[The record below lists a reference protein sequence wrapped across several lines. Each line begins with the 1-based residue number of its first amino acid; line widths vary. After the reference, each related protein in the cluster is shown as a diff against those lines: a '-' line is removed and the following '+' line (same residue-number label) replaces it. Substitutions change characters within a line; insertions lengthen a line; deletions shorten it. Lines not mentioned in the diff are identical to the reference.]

1 MVRVSRPERILTTLV
16 LILAG
21 FWSTALAVQHM
32 KGDASALDRAEAP
45 LADLRFLI
53 AGPRAPPPGVSI
65 VVIDDDTVQSVGRF
79 PLPRDVLAKILQA
92 ISRSGA
98 KTIAIDILFLDPG
111 EEHADKALA
120 EALSRTRTVIAAAA
134 VFSSG
139 KGPNAQPAT
148 AAGLPKAQRIIWP
161 LPRLSQVAAVGLTN
175 VATDAGGVPRHV
187 PLLTALED
195 TLQPSFPLRAAA
207 IAAAIDPVV
216 TGDQIW
222 IGPAATQ
229 LDVGAH
235 LPLRFYGGRGTIP
248 TMSAKRI
255 LEDAS
260 AADGLEDR
268 IVLIGAAATGIGDTY
283 ATPFDAVLPGV
294 EVLATAVSHL
304 MSGDGLVRNR
314 MTRRIDVAATFIV
327 PALLLFLMAFR
338 PVGLAAVLATLM
350 VSVWLGLTTLAFAYG
365 WWLSLAVPAAA
376 ALPAVLL
383 NGIARLWL
391 DQRNENR
398 LGSEKAALRRFQ
410 PAILADRVETEP
422 GFLAEPVKQDAA
434 LLFVDLTRF
443 TGLAE
448 RVGPERTQALLGEF
462 HRILDQEITQ
472 RAGLVLTYMGDGA
485 MAVFGIPS
493 PRADDAAHAVEAGR
507 DLATKVLTWLRSF
520 PEASLAAGVSV
531 KLGAHW
537 GPVMVS
543 RLGGETHQHITVT
556 GDSVNVASR
565 LMECASERGA
575 LLACSLDL
583 LTRTAGRPDLAA
595 AFTNPEQMDIRG
607 RAAGLAVCF
616 WNPAH

>member
-1 MVRVSRPERILTTLV
+1 
-16 LILAG
+16 
-21 FWSTALAVQHM
+21 
-32 KGDASALDRAEAP
+32 
-45 LADLRFLI
+45 
-53 AGPRAPPPGVSI
+53 VSI

-79 PLPRDVLAKILQA
+79 PLPRDVVAKLVQA

-98 KTIAIDILFLDPG
+98 RTVALDILFLDPG
-111 EEHADKALA
+111 EEHADAALA
-120 EALSRTRTVIAAAA
+120 EALRQTRTVIAAAA

-139 KGPNAQPAT
+139 QGPEPQPVT
-148 AAGLPKAQRIIWP
+148 ADGLPKAQRIIWP

-187 PLLTALED
+187 PLLTAVAD
-195 TLQPSFPLRAAA
+195 MLQASFPLRAAT
-207 IAAAIDPVV
+207 IAAGVDPVI
-216 TGDQIW
+216 TDDQIW

-229 LDVGAH
+229 LDLGAH

-248 TMSAKRI
+248 TMSARRI

-260 AADGLEDR
+260 TAHALEDR
-268 IVLIGAAATGIGDTY
+268 VVLIGAAATGIGDTY

-304 MSGDGLVRNR
+304 MSGDGLVRNT
-314 MTRRIDVAATFIV
+314 MTRHIDVAATFLL
-327 PALLLFLMAFR
+327 PALLFLLMALR
-338 PVGLAAVLATLM
+338 PIGLATALATLTF
-350 VSVWLGLTTLAFAYG
+350 SIWLGLTTLAFAHG

-383 NGIARLWL
+383 SGIARLWL
-391 DQRNENR
+391 DQSTERR
-398 LGSEKAALRRFQ
+398 LGFEKAALRRFQ
-410 PAILADRVETEP
+410 PAILADRVEAEP
-422 GFLAEPVKQDAA
+422 GFLAQPVKQEAA
-434 LLFVDLTRF
+434 LLFIDLTRF

-462 HRILDQEITQ
+462 HRIVDQEITR

-485 MAVFGIPS
+485 LAVFGIPT
-493 PRADDAAHAVEAGR
+493 PRADDAAHAVDAGR
-507 DLATKVLTWLRSF
+507 DLGTKVLDWLRRV
-520 PEASLAAGVSV
+520 PEASQAAGLSV

-565 LMECASERGA
+565 LMECASERSA

-583 LTRTAGRPDLAA
+583 LTRAAGRHDLAA
-595 AFTNPEQMDIRG
+595 AFTKPEQMAIRG
-607 RAAGLAVCF
+607 RATGLAVCF
-616 WNPAH
+616 WNPAS